1 MRKIEKEEVR
11 ALKFSFGRIRF
22 QDKLVWG
29 LLSNCLS
36 FCRNKWLMT
45 IQIRRFIIFV

>member
-22 QDKLVWG
+22 QIKLVWS
-29 LLSNCLS
+29 LLSNYF
-36 FCRNKWLMT
+36 FCRNKWLMM
-45 IQIRRFIIFV
+45 IQIRRFIISV